1 MYSFE
6 ADLDV
11 VKVEMEGGGVAR
23 LFLGSNAVVE
33 VPSKFAAGGV
43 GKKIHLK
50 ISEERDE
57 PSNWS
62 VYMWGGVVYASGK
75 NSYRI
80 SAGGFIV
87 GLDNVDK
94 PPQVGTKLYIGIKY

>member
-11 VKVEMEGGGVAR
+11 VKVETEGGVAR
-23 LFLGSNAVVE
+23 LFLSGNAVVE
-33 VPSKFAAGGV
+33 VPSRFAAGV
-43 GKKIHLK
+43 GRKVHLK

-62 VYMWGGVVYASGK
+62 VYMWGVVYASGG
-75 NSYRI
+75 NSYKV
-80 SAGGFIV
+80 SAGGFII